1 MEQHRMDSRLDD
13 PQPVTTALST
23 LAARVAL
30 LERWM
35 RRSQRNQIVLLVLVL
50 FALLACVALL
60 STR

>member
-1 MEQHRMDSRLDD
+1 MDSRLDD
-13 PQPVTTALST
+13 PQPVTTVLST